1 MKLQELTESMNSRL
15 NDQSILRSELAKKE
29 KLVEE
34 LRKEIE
40 VNICNYCIVCV
51 DMITFFV
58 NIIHIISVSNQ
69 LIGRKSNPI
78 FLPVKLPYRR
88 YSSLNTSSR

>member
-1 MKLQELTESMNSRL
+1 MKPHGLTESMRSRL

-40 VNICNYCIVCV
+40 VNVCNYCIVCV
-51 DMITFFV
+51 DIVTTFFV
-58 NIIHIISVSNQ
+58 SIIHIIT
-69 LIGRKSNPI
+69 L
-78 FLPVKLPYRR
+78 
-88 YSSLNTSSR
+88 

>member
-1 MKLQELTESMNSRL
+1 MLFQKLLIKLQGLTESMKGTL

-40 VNICNYCIVCV
+40 VNVCNDYTCV
-51 DMITFFV
+51 F
-58 NIIHIISVSNQ
+58 
-69 LIGRKSNPI
+69 
-78 FLPVKLPYRR
+78 
-88 YSSLNTSSR
+88 TS

>member
-1 MKLQELTESMNSRL
+1 MKLQGLMESMRSRL
-15 NDQSILRSELAKKE
+15 NDQSILTSELAKKE

-51 DMITFFV
+51 DMTTFFV
-58 NIIHIISVSNQ
+58 NLIHIVT
-69 LIGRKSNPI
+69 L
-78 FLPVKLPYRR
+78 
-88 YSSLNTSSR
+88 

>member
-1 MKLQELTESMNSRL
+1 MKLQGLTESMKSKL

-51 DMITFFV
+51 YMTTFFV
-58 NIIHIISVSNQ
+58 NIIHIIT
-69 LIGRKSNPI
+69 L
-78 FLPVKLPYRR
+78 
-88 YSSLNTSSR
+88 